1 MLRRKNPLKK
11 IIHACTQ
18 ALINQVR
25 QRPPATTPPVIRITR
40 KLGLIHSPAIARQ
53 KADAVHVL
61 LLQQVLIMAH
71 QLHQRLIGNINT
83 IAEDMKR
90 QIALRRADFRA
101 RKKAYPCL
109 RRHPACFRYVRH
121 TVMVRHRHQPYAA
134 ALRLLYQL
142 RRSPRSVGSSRMN
155 M

>member
-18 ALINQVR
+18 ALINQVC
-25 QRPPATTPPVIRITR
+25 QRSPAATSPVIGITR
-40 KLGLIHSPAIARQ
+40 KLGLIHSPALARQ
-53 KADAVHVL
+53 KADTVHVL
-61 LLQQVLIMAH
+61 LLQQVLIMTH
-71 QLHQRLIGNINT
+71 QLHQRLISNIYAV
-83 IAEDMKR
+83 AENMKR
-90 QIALRRADFRA
+90 QIALRRADFRT
-101 RKKAYPCL
+101 RQKAYPCL
-109 RRHPACFRYVRH
+109 RCQPACFRYVRYA
-121 TVMVRHRHQPYAA
+121 VMVSHRQQPYAT